1 MLLMRMIYSVKS
13 TSKIHVKLRYAV
25 IAAIAVAA
33 AGYLAMAAYYSKGF
47 NPGTFVNGVYCTGKS
62 VTVINE
68 ELQGQYN
75 NDIFVIQDALGR
87 QYEISLSDI
96 GFYIDYTNP
105 LHELQDGQ
113 NPFVWAGSLIQPGRE
128 TINPEVG
135 FDMLL
140 LEKALEN
147 CGIEQANAKEP
158 TVEIRLEQGYVLYN
172 GKQDVFDLQAVR
184 NRVAEMLMQGRYF
197 MDVSDCYANL
207 PYTQDEQD
215 TLVLWEK
222 IEAFQ
227 NCGIQ
232 YDMGDG
238 KIALTPELTSNFI
251 ALDENGNFLLDE
263 DGNPVCSEEGI
274 TAFID
279 ALCLEYDTYGSVR
292 DFYST
297 RGDIITIEGGT
308 YGNKLD
314 REAEIAYLTEAF
326 LEGKQEVH
334 VPAYIQ
340 QAAVRG
346 KNDIGDTYVEVDMGT
361 QKLYYYEDGEL
372 KLETDIVTGNI
383 SRRMG
388 TPSGVF
394 YVYNMQ
400 RNRVLRG
407 EGYASP
413 VKYWVPV
420 KGSIGIHDASWRK
433 DFGGEIYKTGGSHG
447 CINVPGSVMGELY
460 DMLEIGVPVV
470 MFY

>member
-1 MLLMRMIYSVKS
+1 MANNVKR
-13 TSKIHVKLRYAV
+13 KRIFLRNVVVAV
-25 IAAIAVAA
+25 IAVAA
-33 AGYLAMAAYYSKGF
+33 LGYLAMAAYYSRRF
-47 NPGTFVNGVYCTGKS
+47 NPGTFVNGIYCTGKS
-62 VTVINE
+62 VTVVNE
-68 ELQGQYN
+68 ELQMQYE
-75 NDIFVIQDALGR
+75 NDRIVIQDALGR
-87 QYEISLSDI
+87 QYEISLSEI
-96 GFYIDYTNP
+96 GFNIDYTNP
-105 LHELQDGQ
+105 LQKLQDVQ
-113 NPFVWAGSLIQPGRE
+113 SPFIWVGSLVLSGQE

-140 LEKALEN
+140 LENALAH
-147 CGIEQANAKEP
+147 CGIEQANAKES
-158 TVEIRLEQGYVLYN
+158 TVEIRLEQGYVLYD
-172 GKQDVFDLQAVR
+172 GKKDVLDLQAVR
-184 NRVAEMLMQGRYF
+184 NRVAEMLTQGRF
-197 MDVSDCYANL
+197 WIDVSDCYANL
-207 PYTQDEQD
+207 PYTQEEQD
-215 TLVLWEK
+215 TLALWEK

-227 NCGIQ
+227 DCGIQ

-238 KIALTPELTSNFI
+238 KVALTPEITSSFI
-251 ALDENGNFLLDE
+251 ALDENGDFLLDE
-263 DGNPVCSEEGI
+263 DGNLVCSEKGI
-274 TAFID
+274 AEFID
-279 ALCLEYDTYGSVR
+279 ALCLEYDTCGGVR

-314 REAEIAYLTEAF
+314 RDAEIAYLKEAF
-326 LEGKQEVH
+326 LERKQEVH
-334 VPAYIQ
+334 VPAYIK
-340 QAAVRG
+340 QAAIRG
-346 KNDIGDTYVEVDMGT
+346 KNDIGDTYVEVDMGI

-372 KLETDIVTGNI
+372 KLETDIVTGNT

-394 YVYNMQ
+394 FVYNMQ

-420 KGSIGIHDASWRK
+420 KGGVGIHDASWRK

-447 CINVPGSVMGELY
+447 CINVPGNVMGELY